1 MSEENRAT
9 GLAPRAACIF
19 KVLKRGKTQSLY
31 LIRNKEKEN
40 STGDGRESLNRLII
54 ICELI
59 GNFTRVYKIYFKLY
73 IHAKK
78 TSTGG
83 REKGKAKKFFL
94 KTFVVIISTKK

>member
-59 GNFTRVYKIYFKLY
+59 GNFTRVYKIYFKLWSTL
-73 IHAKK
+73 KK
-78 TSTGG
+78 H
-83 REKGKAKKFFL
+83 RLADEKKEKRRNFF
-94 KTFVVIISTKK
+94 

>member
-59 GNFTRVYKIYFKLY
+59 GNFTRVYKIYFKLWSTL
-73 IHAKK
+73 KK
-78 TSTGG
+78 H
-83 REKGKAKKFFL
+83 RLADEKKEKRGNFF
-94 KTFVVIISTKK
+94 